1 MLVMNPRWL
10 ELSERLFPAGKYADP
25 GRLEAVVSV
34 GDPFTPADLASF
46 RACEPATAV
55 AMTELLADRRHRH
68 LVKLLVFASECVPEP
83 LLRPLLLAGVH
94 TRNPSFNKH
103 FVFPCVLVH
112 GRRRVVAELID
123 IAAGGGNA
131 EKAGVGGA
139 LYWAVPRAHAYW
151 PHHAGWKPYDGPPD
165 ESVADLL
172 AAFSVWAVRE
182 LLGNDDLDVRRAL
195 VHHVA
200 AVRAEE
206 PALARAAIAMV
217 RAHPDRYL
225 RERLAYDLGES
236 TLIPCKPAPTATE

>member
-1 MLVMNPRWL
+1 MLVMDPRWPQ
-10 ELSERLFPAGKYADP
+10 LSEQLFPVARFGDP
-25 GRLEAVVSV
+25 ERLEAVVSV
-34 GDPFTPADLASF
+34 GSPFTPDDLTTF
-46 RACEPATAV
+46 RACVPATER
-55 AMTELLADRRHRH
+55 AMTELLAHRRHRH

-123 IAAGGGNA
+123 IAARGGDA

-151 PHHAGWKPYDGPPD
+151 PHHRGWEPYEGPPD
-165 ESVADLL
+165 EPVADML

-182 LLGNDDLDVRRAL
+182 LLRNEDLDVRRAL
-195 VHHVA
+195 VRHIA
-200 AVRAEE
+200 AVRADE
-206 PALARAAIAMV
+206 PELAQAAIAVV
-217 RAHPDRYL
+217 RAHPDQYL

-236 TLIPCKPAPTATE
+236 TLIPCKPHPTATE